1 MRSRILAGAYEIDI
15 TPPLGI
21 DLAGYF
27 NIRKADNILDN
38 LYAKT
43 VVLKTET
50 NEVAITSCDLCVIPR
65 ELILKIRE
73 LASIW
78 SNIPKDNIMIS
89 ATHTHTGPVT
99 TGLLAGEIDQAY
111 IEVMTRK
118 VATSIFMAKRNLQE
132 AIVKVGRGK
141 EESII
146 FNRRYVMKDGSIV
159 TNPGK
164 LNPNIVK
171 PAGPIDPE
179 MLVILIE
186 SKIGEPIALIINYSN
201 HVDTIGGTGV
211 SADYPGIMDKILK
224 KFFGNV
230 PILFLNGAEGD
241 VNHIDVND
249 PTPQG
254 GYKEAERI
262 GKVLAGKIIKTLSRV
277 KILDIDL
284 KIKNSLLEIPI
295 RKPSQGEIEKAKK
308 LLSETIEN
316 ESKELTAFDL
326 AKGSVEIERVYAQE
340 ILLISQL
347 DRDFEELEI
356 QCISLGDLCLLGIPG
371 EPFVEIGLEI
381 KQRSPFNYTGIV
393 SLSNGYSGYIPTEKA
408 FDEGGY
414 ETRLARSSKLDRKAG
429 RMIIE
434 EGVRLIQNL
443 NL

>member
-43 VVLKTET
+43 VVLRTET

-146 FNRRYVMKDGSIV
+146 FNRRYVMKDGSTV

-224 KFFGNV
+224 KFLGNV
-230 PILFLNGAEGD
+230 SILFLNGAEGD

-249 PTPQG
+249 PTPSR
-254 GYKEAERI
+254 RI
-262 GKVLAGKIIKTLSRV
+262 
-277 KILDIDL
+277 
-284 KIKNSLLEIPI
+284 
-295 RKPSQGEIEKAKK
+295 
-308 LLSETIEN
+308 
-316 ESKELTAFDL
+316 
-326 AKGSVEIERVYAQE
+326 
-340 ILLISQL
+340 
-347 DRDFEELEI
+347 
-356 QCISLGDLCLLGIPG
+356 
-371 EPFVEIGLEI
+371 
-381 KQRSPFNYTGIV
+381 QRSR
-393 SLSNGYSGYIPTEKA
+393 E
-408 FDEGGY
+408 
-414 ETRLARSSKLDRKAG
+414 DR
-429 RMIIE
+429 
-434 EGVRLIQNL
+434 
-443 NL
+443 

>member
-43 VVLKTET
+43 VVLRTET

-262 GKVLAGKIIKTLSRV
+262 GKILAGKIIKTLSRV

-295 RKPSQGEIEKAKK
+295 RKPSQGEIERAKK